1 MPDFLNGLFFSE
13 ILADNAGNGAFN
25 VNGQGGANKQD
36 EFVEIQN
43 NSGNAINLGGYQIWS
58 GKNGLLHTFG
68 NSDQIAPGATATV
81 VGSYTN
87 PPNGFYGA
95 NGANNSASGNGGF
108 LEDGEGSKSDTI
120 YLVAPGGDYIR
131 LSYGTPPQNPG
142 GLPSGFPTGGSQQ
155 GAGEA
160 LNTSAPNATSILRD
174 AEGDLI
180 EGTPTPGTSGPV
192 CFAAGTMITTDH
204 GAVAVDDLMPG
215 DQVHSKDHGFV
226 PLRAIRKSH
235 IGKVVLGWNP
245 DVRPVVVPTGVL
257 GNWKPLHLSPA
268 HRVLIEGSC
277 CELLFESSE
286 VFVPARQLV
295 GHAGV
300 TIDMSERQITYFH
313 LLFDTHEIVQSDG
326 CWSESRFL
334 GDIAHSAIAA
344 ATGWHM
350 EDEVCLEQMTHLRTA
365 RPVLK
370 GYEVAL
376 LSDYIDTSGLLTS
389 RAVA

>member
-1 MPDFLNGLFFSE
+1 M
-13 ILADNAGNGAFN
+13 
-25 VNGQGGANKQD
+25 
-36 EFVEIQN
+36 
-43 NSGNAINLGGYQIWS
+43 
-58 GKNGLLHTFG
+58 
-68 NSDQIAPGATATV
+68 
-81 VGSYTN
+81 
-87 PPNGFYGA
+87 
-95 NGANNSASGNGGF
+95 
-108 LEDGEGSKSDTI
+108 
-120 YLVAPGGDYIR
+120 
-131 LSYGTPPQNPG
+131 
-142 GLPSGFPTGGSQQ
+142 
-155 GAGEA
+155 
-160 LNTSAPNATSILRD
+160 
-174 AEGDLI
+174 
-180 EGTPTPGTSGPV
+180 
-192 CFAAGTMITTDH
+192 
-204 GAVAVDDLMPG
+204 
-215 DQVHSKDHGFV
+215 HSKDHGFV

-326 CWSESRFL
+326 CWSESLFL
-334 GDIAHSAIAA
+334 GDVAHSAVAA

-365 RPVLK
+365 RPVLRGMK
-370 GYEVAL
+370 WRYSAIISTLPARSRRAPWREGTGHMPLA
-376 LSDYIDTSGLLTS
+376 SGVPPARYCFSKVMTT
-389 RAVA
+389 